1 MLRPG
6 FPGRALTVHGTST
19 GRTHF
24 PFVHRGRA
32 VGIAL
37 VAGVL
42 SGLPSTAWAVLKG
55 EDPLAAARAAGT
67 LLPGRPDRPGLVA
80 GALVHTG
87 YLSGVG
93 RVQNFGIILIP
104 GPSSRPRGKHQER
117 MSALSTF
124 VK

>member
-67 LLPGRPDRPGLVA
+67 LLPGRPDRPGLTLQVREGQLDKGKVIALLAPVA
-80 GALVHTG
+80 AAV
-87 YLSGVG
+87 
-93 RVQNFGIILIP
+93 ILLFF
-104 GPSSRPRGKHQER
+104 R
-117 MSALSTF
+117 AT
-124 VK
+124 